1 MDFKESP
8 FMYGIAF
15 VVIGFVIV
23 QSVFFIVKAWKRA
36 KELGIKQETLKQT
49 VTSSALFTLAPA
61 LAILAT
67 VIVLA
72 SSLGIVLP
80 WIRLSVVGN
89 LAYETVAE
97 QTVLDELGGSLD
109 APVTDVI
116 DFASIAWVM
125 TLGSIMPLILI
136 PIFLKKIQKG
146 IGKATSKDSK
156 WSGVM
161 SAAAFIGLI
170 AAFVD
175 KPVEHGVYIRACH
188 ACQKSRVEIIKID
201 FLQWCPGLEFQLFV
215 NTEKQLQIRQIILNG
230 RCGSSLNH
238 RFIHGKL
245 LKQGRIYR
253 HVNRMVI
260 RHVKRLLYRS
270 FHIRN
275 GNRFFVLQY
284 YYNKRVYKNQVFC

>member
-89 LAYETVAE
+89 LAYETVAA
-97 QTVLDELGGSLD
+97 QTVLDELGGS
-109 APVTDVI
+109 P
-116 DFASIAWVM
+116 S
-125 TLGSIMPLILI
+125 
-136 PIFLKKIQKG
+136 
-146 IGKATSKDSK
+146 
-156 WSGVM
+156 
-161 SAAAFIGLI
+161 
-170 AAFVD
+170 
-175 KPVEHGVYIRACH
+175 
-188 ACQKSRVEIIKID
+188 
-201 FLQWCPGLEFQLFV
+201 
-215 NTEKQLQIRQIILNG
+215 
-230 RCGSSLNH
+230 
-238 RFIHGKL
+238 
-245 LKQGRIYR
+245 
-253 HVNRMVI
+253 
-260 RHVKRLLYRS
+260 
-270 FHIRN
+270 
-275 GNRFFVLQY
+275 
-284 YYNKRVYKNQVFC
+284 